1 MQSERNKA
9 IEWIPFTFDEKGSI
23 DYYLDYADELE
34 GLAWRPLPEPYIRG
48 DQKMNLNI
56 DNDKLIRVIK
66 TYGVQA
72 QITVLFEEM
81 AELQK
86 ELCKQ
91 RRKQGNIE
99 QITEELADVLIM
111 LKQLQVI
118 LNLPDERVQE
128 IINYKMERL
137 SVCIERERMKQ

>member
-1 MQSERNKA
+1 
-9 IEWIPFTFDEKGSI
+9 
-23 DYYLDYADELE
+23 
-34 GLAWRPLPEPYIRG
+34 
-48 DQKMNLNI
+48 MNLNI
-56 DNDKLIRVIK
+56 DIDKLIRVIK

-111 LKQLQVI
+111 LKQIQVI

>member
-1 MQSERNKA
+1 
-9 IEWIPFTFDEKGSI
+9 
-23 DYYLDYADELE
+23 
-34 GLAWRPLPEPYIRG
+34 
-48 DQKMNLNI
+48 MNLNI

>member
-1 MQSERNKA
+1 
-9 IEWIPFTFDEKGSI
+9 
-23 DYYLDYADELE
+23 
-34 GLAWRPLPEPYIRG
+34 
-48 DQKMNLNI
+48 MNLNI

-111 LKQLQVI
+111 LKQLQAI

>member
-1 MQSERNKA
+1 
-9 IEWIPFTFDEKGSI
+9 
-23 DYYLDYADELE
+23 
-34 GLAWRPLPEPYIRG
+34 
-48 DQKMNLNI
+48 MNLNI
-56 DNDKLIRVIK
+56 DIDKLIRVIK